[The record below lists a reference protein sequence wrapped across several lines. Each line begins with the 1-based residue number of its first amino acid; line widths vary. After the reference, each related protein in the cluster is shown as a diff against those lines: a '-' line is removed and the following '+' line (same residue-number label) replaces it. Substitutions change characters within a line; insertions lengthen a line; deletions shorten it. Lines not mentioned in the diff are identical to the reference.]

1 MQSPGVSFL
10 LTATTTIT
18 ALLFGQFTFLQDK
31 DQYDKFITRLA
42 KQANAF
48 NAVTTLSGKFKSL
61 IEWACQYFGMNA
73 FGFAADLT
81 SIVPKDVEQFLNEVK
96 YFYDADVCNKFRDDP
111 ELCKRVDKLYN
122 QLPTLMS
129 RYNDVPNVRKYI
141 VEHVGFVTRIFQEA
155 NLANPSLVKPR
166 VEPVTISS
174 M

>member
-1 MQSPGVSFL
+1 MFRRHLQSILLVIRDIFNEALAEENSITMQSPGVSFL

-31 DQYDKFITRLA
+31 DKYDKFITRLA

-81 SIVPKDVEQFLNEVK
+81 SIVPKDVEHFLTGVR
-96 YFYDADVCNKFRDDP
+96 FVLSSALVVTQCRQMPNKN
-111 ELCKRVDKLYN
+111 K
-122 QLPTLMS
+122 
-129 RYNDVPNVRKYI
+129 
-141 VEHVGFVTRIFQEA
+141 GGW
-155 NLANPSLVKPR
+155 
-166 VEPVTISS
+166 
-174 M
+174 